1 MLFRT
6 DDGISSTYIFLSSLG
21 KDFKLGCQVSGGSI
35 VVKRGMHAQT
45 LLDSPGALSWLV
57 VAQVCWLKRSTFN
70 KSSYL
75 RILEQGHSLQK
86 IAPITLGSVLVR
98 GVVVT

>member
-57 VAQVCWLKRSTFN
+57 VAQVCLLKN
-70 KSSYL
+70 KY
-75 RILEQGHSLQK
+75 IQQEQLLK
-86 IAPITLGSVLVR
+86 DP
-98 GVVVT
+98 

>member
-1 MLFRT
+1 MHYCILSRAQWRELVNPLLGDWDWRVYVEVMMLFRT

-45 LLDSPGALSWLV
+45 LLDSPDALSWLV
-57 VAQVCWLKRSTFN
+57 VAQVCR
-70 KSSYL
+70 
-75 RILEQGHSLQK
+75 
-86 IAPITLGSVLVR
+86 
-98 GVVVT
+98 